1 MIEWFSL
8 TCSVARLGFEAQ
20 NAAAF
25 RLLRAAAGVSKAIPD
40 EIIREE
46 MALIPEKSP
55 VAMAPILEESPAAMR
70 QKGPPPLARWP
81 IKNPRRLNAASAE
94 LNFGAV
100 LVSPPARGTI
110 SACVPRGACCATA

>member
-40 EIIREE
+40 EIREE

-55 VAMAPILEESPAAMR
+55 AAMAPVLEESPAAIAP
-70 QKGPPPLARWP
+70 K
-81 IKNPRRLNAASAE
+81 RRPTASKMAHKKS
-94 LNFGAV
+94 APV
-100 LVSPPARGTI
+100 KRGK
-110 SACVPRGACCATA
+110 R

>member
-40 EIIREE
+40 EIREE

-55 VAMAPILEESPAAMR
+55 IAMAPILEESPAAIAPKR
-70 QKGPPPLARWP
+70 PPT
-81 IKNPRRLNAASAE
+81 ASKMAHKKS
-94 LNFGAV
+94 APV
-100 LVSPPARGTI
+100 KRGK
-110 SACVPRGACCATA
+110 R

>member
-8 TCSVARLGFEAQ
+8 TCSMARLGFEAQ

-25 RLLRAAAGVSKAIPD
+25 RLLRAAAGASKAMPD

-55 VAMAPILEESPAAMR
+55 VAMAPVLEESPAANAP
-70 QKGPPPLARWP
+70 K
-81 IKNPRRLNAASAE
+81 RRPAASKMAHKKS
-94 LNFGAV
+94 A
-100 LVSPPARGTI
+100 PAKRGK
-110 SACVPRGACCATA
+110 R

>member
-55 VAMAPILEESPAAMR
+55 VAMAPVLEGSPAAVAP
-70 QKGPPPLARWP
+70 K
-81 IKNPRRLNAASAE
+81 RRPTASKMAHKKS
-94 LNFGAV
+94 APV
-100 LVSPPARGTI
+100 KRGK
-110 SACVPRGACCATA
+110 R

>member
-8 TCSVARLGFEAQ
+8 TCNVARLGFEAQ

-25 RLLRAAAGVSKAIPD
+25 RLLRAAVGVSKATIPD

-55 VAMAPILEESPAAMR
+55 VAMAPVLEESPAA
-70 QKGPPPLARWP
+70 KAP
-81 IKNPRRLNAASAE
+81 KRRPAASKMAHKKS
-94 LNFGAV
+94 APV
-100 LVSPPARGTI
+100 KRGK
-110 SACVPRGACCATA
+110 R

>member
-46 MALIPEKSP
+46 MALIPEKL
-55 VAMAPILEESPAAMR
+55 AMAPVLEESPVAIAP
-70 QKGPPPLARWP
+70 K
-81 IKNPRRLNAASAE
+81 RRPTASKMAHKKS
-94 LNFGAV
+94 APV
-100 LVSPPARGTI
+100 KRGK
-110 SACVPRGACCATA
+110 R

>member
-8 TCSVARLGFEAQ
+8 TCNVARLGFEAQ

-25 RLLRAAAGVSKAIPD
+25 RLLRAAAGVSKATIPD

-55 VAMAPILEESPAAMR
+55 VAMAPVLEEIPAANAP
-70 QKGPPPLARWP
+70 K
-81 IKNPRRLNAASAE
+81 RRPAASKMAHKKS
-94 LNFGAV
+94 APV
-100 LVSPPARGTI
+100 KRGK
-110 SACVPRGACCATA
+110 R

>member
-46 MALIPEKSP
+46 MVLFPEKSP
-55 VAMAPILEESPAAMR
+55 VAMAPASVHLFRPQRSRPPSVKGSP
-70 QKGPPPLARWP
+70 KPVTSWAR
-81 IKNPRRLNAASAE
+81 
-94 LNFGAV
+94 
-100 LVSPPARGTI
+100 T
-110 SACVPRGACCATA
+110 

>member
-25 RLLRAAAGVSKAIPD
+25 RLLRASAGASKAMPD

-55 VAMAPILEESPAAMR
+55 VAMAPVLEESPAAIAP
-70 QKGPPPLARWP
+70 K
-81 IKNPRRLNAASAE
+81 RRPTASKMAHKKP
-94 LNFGAV
+94 
-100 LVSPPARGTI
+100 SPVKRGK
-110 SACVPRGACCATA
+110 R